1 MSFFKSISSF
11 IKYLFIILFHM
22 ILLVA
27 GLVLVVFGF
36 KGKIYIEII
45 IFLILIYMLLFWRI
59 WFHYSKKKLIK
70 NYDPEKDKARKCEDD
85 IYDDKKTK
93 TKGGEECKSIGGRE
107 SIRRTR
113 RTKQDIDTA
122 SEDVV
127 RPKQS
132 KGRELLQT
140 TKASD
145 NGKTSSSNRKNGRG
159 IRKLLRRR
167 GRKS

>member
-1 MSFFKSISSF
+1 MSFFKSIFNF
-11 IKYLFIILFHM
+11 IKYLFFISIYM

-27 GLVLVVFGF
+27 GPVLVIFIF

-45 IFLILIYMLLFWRI
+45 TVLILIYIILSWGI

-70 NYDPEKDKARKCEDD
+70 NYDPEKDRARKCGDY
-85 IYDDKKTK
+85 IYDETIK

-127 RPKQS
+127 RPNQS

-145 NGKTSSSNRKNGRG
+145 DGKTSSSSRKNGRG